1 MVPVKSMVQ
10 TEFVNEEFGLE
21 LSEDDIHSLYEAIG
35 DIVENLLQ
43 EIENHS
49 RLEDILR
56 DSNYTDVIERA
67 DTVEREAPERF
78 TERYVIERLFSE
90 LGFDVEKMASRTGD
104 FADERGEETD
114 YAITLA
120 GERVLVEAEP
130 LNKNLEYQG
139 VGLDQVESWLEN
151 RNFGADY
158 GIATNGL
165 RWVLVKYNADAYD
178 FDELA
183 DVDLR
188 PSFIHQFETR
198 TGKTDSLTPFSEDLQ
213 VESEEGGVLRGL
225 GESFRRENLRRIV
238 SEAGA
243 VIEVK
248 QQEITEDFYDD
259 YIRLIF
265 GVLDEETGERTERCL
280 VRNGVQPP
288 DTVPDAE
295 QDIRLFSVSLMNR
308 LVFIKF
314 LEDKGIVEPN
324 LLSTLK
330 REHEEGSHPDDFFET
345 YLSPLF
351 YKVLNTKR
359 GDRDRRLKNIERFH
373 EIPYLNG
380 GLFTQTIPDE
390 DRYEVSDSIL
400 IEIVELLEEYNF
412 STNGGFE
419 SLDPSILGNV
429 FEKTINYLAGEEGA
443 QKDLGAFYTPNAITR
458 FCAEQTVH
466 PILVDRCRDV
476 LRDRDWPDAEVKK
489 IETIEDL
496 TEAIPQNIELVRVLL
511 SEIDDLTVL
520 DPACGSGHFLT
531 SVTSEIVSTRRALH
545 RKIGAEYSKM
555 ELVKET
561 VINNI
566 YGVDIVPPAVEIAKL
581 RLWLSIISELTQ
593 DELEEMNEEEM
604 ALPNIT
610 FNIRQGNSLIG
621 FTGMKVRAGDT
632 TKLTEATLMEVIP
645 EYIEQV
651 QETRTT
657 HEGLVAILQD
667 VNRQRDELTESLDD
681 SYLQLV
687 SDFTFE
693 DKIPFTGEKDSIES
707 ALQERM
713 QGCNVSTIGFYVNEP
728 LDDDEYTDELAN
740 LGFTAYTWKAKSSV
754 NNRLANS
761 TVSSKLAKAIEAHPN
776 QDVIESIYIERTIT
790 NADLDELSRFH
801 WIAEFPEAIELPGN
815 ENDES
820 ESEPEFGIDVLIGNP
835 PFGATIEGL
844 QEKLIDREE
853 FFTCHAANNSAE
865 YFMERAIE
873 LCDNDGRIGFVLP
886 KSMSYY
892 DSWREI
898 RSKLF
903 EDTQLI
909 SLFDT
914 GLAFHNVDYEEM
926 TVIATPT
933 GAAPEEDENAE

>member
-1 MVPVKSMVQ
+1 MAQS
-10 TEFVNEEFGLE
+10 EFVNEVGLE
-21 LSEDDIHSLYEAIG
+21 LAEDDVHNLYEEIG
-35 DIVENLLQ
+35 DIVETLL
-43 EIENHS
+43 EEFESHS

-56 DSNYTDVIERA
+56 DSDFTEVIKRA
-67 DTVEREAPERF
+67 DTSQREAPERF
-78 TERYVIERLFSE
+78 TERYVIERLFDE
-90 LGFDVEKMASRTGD
+90 LGFDVDTLASRTGD

-114 YAITLA
+114 YAITLN
-120 GERVLVEAEP
+120 GERILVEAEP

-151 RNFGADY
+151 RNFEADY

-165 RWVLVKYNADAYD
+165 KWVLVKYDEDAYD

-188 PSFIHQFETR
+188 PSFIHQFETQ
-198 TGKTDSLTPFSEDLQ
+198 TGKTDSLTPFSEGLQ
-213 VESEEGGVLRGL
+213 LESKEGKVLRKL

-238 SEAGA
+238 SEAGD

-248 QQEITEDFYDD
+248 QQEITEDFYDN

-280 VRNGVQPP
+280 VRNGVQAP
-288 DTVPDAE
+288 DTIPDAE
-295 QDIRLFSVSLMNR
+295 QDVRLFSVSLMNR

-314 LEDKGIVEPN
+314 LEDKGIVEQN
-324 LLSTLK
+324 LLTTLK
-330 REHEEGSHPDDFFET
+330 REHEEGSHPDDFYET

-359 GDRDRRLKNIERFH
+359 GDRNRRLKNIGRFH

-380 GLFTQTIPDE
+380 GLFTKTIPDE

-400 IEIVELLEEYNF
+400 IEIVELLEDYSF

-429 FEKTINYLAGEEGA
+429 FEKTINYLAGEEGQ

-476 LRDRDWPDAEVKK
+476 LRDRDWPEAEVEK

-496 TEAIPQNIELVRVLL
+496 TETIPENTELVRVLL
-511 SEIDDLTVL
+511 DEINDLTVL

-545 RKIGAEYSKM
+545 RKIEAEYSKM

-561 VINNI
+561 VINNV

-593 DELEEMNEEEM
+593 DELEELNDEEM

-621 FTGMKVRAGDT
+621 FIGMKIRAGDE
-632 TKLTEATLMEVIP
+632 TKLTEATLLDIIP
-645 EYIEQV
+645 EYIERV

-657 HEGLVAILQD
+657 HEGLAAILED
-667 VNRQRDELTESLDD
+667 VNRQRDELTESLDA

-693 DKIPFTGEKDSIES
+693 DTIPFTGETESIES
-707 ALQERM
+707 TLQERM
-713 QGCNVSTIGFYVNEP
+713 QGCNVSTIGLYVNDPLNDDDYEET
-728 LDDDEYTDELAN
+728 LDD

-754 NNRLANS
+754 NKGLATS
-761 TVSSKLAKAIEAHPN
+761 TIASKLVGAIEAHPN
-776 QDVIESIYIERTIT
+776 QGAIESIYIERTI
-790 NADLDELSRFH
+790 ADEDLDGLSRFH
-801 WIAEFPEAIELPGN
+801 WIAEFPEAIALQ
-815 ENDES
+815 NDDS
-820 ESEPEFGIDVLIGNP
+820 EDSDSEPEFGIDVIIGNP

-865 YFMERAIE
+865 YFMERAIQ
-873 LCDNDGRIGFVLP
+873 LCDTDGRIGFVLP

-898 RSKLF
+898 RAKLF
-903 EDTQLI
+903 KETQLI

-914 GLAFHNVDYEEM
+914 GLAFQNVDYEEM
-926 TVIATPT
+926 TVVATPT
-933 GAAPEEDENAE
+933 EDASEEDEEEDEDDE